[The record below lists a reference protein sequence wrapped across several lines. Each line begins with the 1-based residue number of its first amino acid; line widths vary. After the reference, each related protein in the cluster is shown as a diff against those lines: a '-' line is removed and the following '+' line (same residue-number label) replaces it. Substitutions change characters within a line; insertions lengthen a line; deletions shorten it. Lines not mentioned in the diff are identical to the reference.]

1 MLKHIG
7 RRIFSTKELR
17 NIYSCSHKKKEN
29 RMFDI
34 EFTRYV
40 FNGFIRGPIFVAIK
54 GESSNLSRYSIII

>member
-17 NIYSCSHKKKEN
+17 NIYTVVVTKKEN

-54 GESSNLSRYSIII
+54 GESSNLSKYSIIM

>member
-7 RRIFSTKELR
+7 RRFFSTRELT
-17 NIYSCSHKKKEN
+17 NIYSCSHKKN

-40 FNGFIRGPIFVAIK
+40 FNGFIRVPIFVAIK
-54 GESSNLSRYSIII
+54 GESSNLSRYSIMM